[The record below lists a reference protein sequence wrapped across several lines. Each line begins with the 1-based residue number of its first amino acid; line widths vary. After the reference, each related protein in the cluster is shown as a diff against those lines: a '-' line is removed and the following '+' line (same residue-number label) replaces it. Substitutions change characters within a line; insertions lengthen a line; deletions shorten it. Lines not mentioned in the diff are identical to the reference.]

1 MQSYGLE
8 RGLNIRYSPG
18 HVELCKG
25 EESVRERRVL
35 VTGATGMLGRAVH
48 QEFLNNGWQPLGTGL
63 RRARPHHLPLDLC
76 DDAAVRNLVQDFK
89 PHVVVHCAAERRPDV
104 VENEP
109 HSAHLL
115 NVVASATLARETAQ
129 VGGFLIYI
137 STDYVFDG
145 SSPPYSESAEPR
157 PLSAYGRSKLE
168 GEQATLRE
176 HPAAAVLRVPVLY
189 GAVETLAESAVSVM
203 FDRVQH
209 ANKSADLEHWQQRYP
224 THTRDVALV
233 CRQLTELHLQ
243 DPAAIRGIYHW
254 SGNEKMT
261 KYEMACAMA
270 DAFNLPSSHLRP
282 VRSEP
287 PSGAS
292 RPHNAQLDTSLLES
306 LGVGQRTPFRQG
318 IHECLW
324 PFLDDNRWR
333 QTVFH

>member
-1 MQSYGLE
+1 
-8 RGLNIRYSPG
+8 
-18 HVELCKG
+18 

-35 VTGATGMLGRAVH
+35 VTGATGLLGRAVH

-76 DDAAVRNLVQDFK
+76 DDAAVHNLVQDFK

-129 VGGFLIYI
+129 VGGFLVYI

-176 HPAAAVLRVPVLY
+176 HPGAFAPPPPHLFGDSAAIEQTSVGSAPRDLMTDNFIEEKKMWDSRD
-189 GAVETLAESAVSVM
+189 ET
-203 FDRVQH
+203 
-209 ANKSADLEHWQQRYP
+209 
-224 THTRDVALV
+224 DV
-233 CRQLTELHLQ
+233 TEGVRNERKYKQSRSLQ

-282 VRSEP
+282 VEEP
-287 PSGAS
+287 PSGVP
-292 RPHNAQLDTSLLES
+292 RPHDAHLDTSLLES